1 MNKCRVHYQVGSLTE
16 HNNRKTSD
24 EKIVWYCEM
33 QPKQPTDTLL
43 LKLVAYYK

>member
-1 MNKCRVHYQVGSLTE
+1 MNKCRVHYEVGSLSE
-16 HNNRKTSD
+16 HNNRKTSV